1 MTNENREQNRRERNR
16 NRKIKW
22 NPRPAQRSI
31 LKTDLPPTG
40 VL

>member
-1 MTNENREQNRRERNR
+1 MKTESKTEEKG

-22 NPRPAQRSI
+22 NPRPAHGSI

-40 VL
+40 VF